1 MAEKEKKLEYK
12 PQQKVQ
18 TPTYTGLSDDVIK
31 TGEEYSSGSSRQ
43 SASSSSFQS
52 TEQSGS
58 SDSRS
63 KVTFDPNAVRDLKG
77 QKDVFAD
84 LLNKSHTISADDDS
98 VLRKIGQ
105 MRRERERTLKD
116 NLRRSAG
123 REARKLKY
131 NAWTNFLTSLGNIA
145 GLGNAVP
152 IKTDNARTVESFNRL
167 QDMYDAAANLQNDP
181 TLTWLDKENLSRIA
195 AIEAY
200 NAQAKQNDVSAENA
214 LLSNAASRV
223 GYEQQ
228 TTGNTSSSGATV
240 GGSSSYQAGVQS
252 GIKQEG
258 LTPEGAAIK
267 AAAKTGSNTGSNAK
281 TVNLISNDPNA
292 PLIGITD
299 RDANTIIS
307 DLYTHMGSKNRE
319 SGLVRYQD
327 KFGNTR
333 GADIGKIADA
343 LEGKEVSY
351 IDEHGEV
358 QDVKLSS
365 GNIKSILLMATGNS
379 GESAHLARQLA
390 SLIASADKEGVYYKY
405 FSGEGYAPQF
415 VPTPLTPPIN
425 PTDTTGNRNT
435 NPADTSGQGFGTS
448 LEDLL

>member
-18 TPTYTGLSDDVIK
+18 TPTYTGLSDDVTK

-43 SASSSSFQS
+43 SSNSSSFQA
-52 TEQSGS
+52 TEQSGH

-63 KVTFDPNAVRDLKG
+63 KVTFDPNAIKELNANKG
-77 QKDVFAD
+77 VYGD
-84 LLNKSHTISADDDS
+84 LLAKSHTINADDDS

-145 GLGNAVP
+145 GLGNAAP
-152 IKTDNARTVESFNRL
+152 IKIDNARTVESFNRL

-181 TLTWLDKENLSRIA
+181 TLTWLDKENLSRMA

-228 TTGNTSSSGATV
+228 TTGDTRSSGTTV

-258 LTPEGAAIK
+258 ITPEGAAIK
-267 AAAKTGSNTGSNAK
+267 AAKSGEENEYAVLIGGGAGVPASGLKGLSKAEALFMVTDALEARKANGVSNATGVDVSKLLGDSIEYTHKGKKKKYNTSNAK
-281 TVNLISNDPNA
+281 DI
-292 PLIGITD
+292 
-299 RDANTIIS
+299 
-307 DLYTHMGSKNRE
+307 DLLLAAVM
-319 SGLVRYQD
+319 
-327 KFGNTR
+327 GNT
-333 GADIGKIADA
+333 
-343 LEGKEVSY
+343 
-351 IDEHGEV
+351 
-358 QDVKLSS
+358 
-365 GNIKSILLMATGNS
+365 
-379 GESAHLARQLA
+379 GESQVAINA
-390 SLIASADKEGVYYKY
+390 IASKLDKRDTEGVYYKY
-405 FSGEGYAPQF
+405 FNNVEQDKGTGFDNDFDGE
-415 VPTPLTPPIN
+415 V
-425 PTDTTGNRNT
+425 
-435 NPADTSGQGFGTS
+435 
-448 LEDLL
+448 